1 MEHGDNHDDMTE
13 TEMAVSEVSIMYFDS
28 DCGEI
33 SRRKLIRSKEMV
45 NI

>member
-13 TEMAVSEVSIMYFDS
+13 TEMAVSDVSVMFFDF
-28 DCGEI
+28 DCGGI